1 MDKKRYC
8 PKCGKKITD
17 SMKYCPRCGHHIIRD
32 KKEQQSIQNSETK
45 SKRSKSKETKYKV
58 VNSILI
64 VLIIIA
70 IGTCFLQLRGKSG
83 NSKSNTQV
91 SSSSVQQNK
100 KLTSDDNH
108 QASTKY
114 TDQEYALA
122 AYLKLQDQ
130 LADDLQKD
138 VSNMHWKQEGNHY
151 IIDFGAH
158 STSMTVNS
166 NSVDVIYDD
175 VEGDHMG
182 SGNGHKTYSKDDLAK
197 LIKDQ
202 RQTIDDVLSF
212 HQGSQTGSEK
222 HSTKPGL
229 TEEEARQK
237 LKVFNI
243 KYPLSELTAED
254 HNGTW
259 FFKEPAGKIGRQ
271 MYYVYSNGS
280 VASRYIGPNE

>member
-17 SMKYCPRCGHHIIRD
+17 SMKYCPRCGHRIIRD
-32 KKEQQSIQNSETK
+32 KKEQQSIKNSEIK
-45 SKRSKSKETKYKV
+45 RRRSKSKEAKYKV

-64 VLIIIA
+64 VLIIVA
-70 IGTCFLQLRGKSG
+70 LGTCFLQLKGKSG

-91 SSSSVQQNK
+91 SSSSVQQSK

-130 LADDLQKD
+130 SANDLQKD
-138 VSNMHWKQEGNHY
+138 VSNMHWKQEGNRY

-212 HQGSQTGSEK
+212 HQGS
-222 HSTKPGL
+222 
-229 TEEEARQK
+229 
-237 LKVFNI
+237 
-243 KYPLSELTAED
+243 
-254 HNGTW
+254 
-259 FFKEPAGKIGRQ
+259 
-271 MYYVYSNGS
+271 
-280 VASRYIGPNE
+280 